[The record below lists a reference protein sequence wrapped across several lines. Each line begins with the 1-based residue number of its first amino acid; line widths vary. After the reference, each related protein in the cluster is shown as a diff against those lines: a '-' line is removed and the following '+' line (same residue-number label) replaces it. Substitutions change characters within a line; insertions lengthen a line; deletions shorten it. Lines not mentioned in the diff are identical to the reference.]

1 MKGGR
6 EDNMMELAAYIGL
19 GWADRTH
26 AVCLES
32 VDESILDQFE
42 LEQKPEAIH
51 AWVGQLREQFGGR
64 PVGIAIEQT
73 KGALIHALMNYEFIV
88 LYPINPKALARYRA
102 ALAVSG
108 AKDDPSDARLLKDF
122 FRKHE
127 AWLDPWIP
135 DDIQTRT
142 IRILSEQRRTAVEDR
157 VRLQHRVQ
165 AILKAYF
172 PQALDW
178 AGGLDTVQ
186 ACDFLLRWSTLTAVR
201 RVRPDTLRKFYYSHR
216 CRSRARIE
224 ERIQQIRDAQ
234 PLTTDPAIVTGLSL
248 AMRAAIVQMRALIE
262 AIGEFDRTLADVFS
276 QHQDQTLFES
286 FPGAGRVFAPRLL
299 AVMGSDRN
307 RFESA
312 SDVQRFSGIAP
323 VTVKSGKSCWVH
335 HRWACSKFLKQTFH
349 EFAQLS
355 LPYSSWARVQYSEL
369 RKRGKGHH
377 AAVRALA
384 YKWIRIIFACWKQRR
399 PYDEAEYIQ
408 SLRRRGSPLAQLLP

>member
-1 MKGGR
+1 MLVRQAARVSPYSRSSSRLQKKRREEWKIPHRLSCGKCGKSGAFFAELFPSLCGYPRALFSTDIHRGGIFHSPPRDLKKSDNGRACFSRCAPSRYESVSPTGSKRLVEEFRAGRSALVRHRILRCRPSRTHYKVCAGLKPSVEWKDALQTMKGGR

-19 GWADRTH
+19 DWADRTH

-224 ERIQQIRDAQ
+224 ERIQQIGTPNLSPPTP
-234 PLTTDPAIVTGLSL
+234 PL
-248 AMRAAIVQMRALIE
+248 
-262 AIGEFDRTLADVFS
+262 
-276 QHQDQTLFES
+276 
-286 FPGAGRVFAPRLL
+286 
-299 AVMGSDRN
+299 
-307 RFESA
+307 
-312 SDVQRFSGIAP
+312 
-323 VTVKSGKSCWVH
+323 
-335 HRWACSKFLKQTFH
+335 
-349 EFAQLS
+349 
-355 LPYSSWARVQYSEL
+355 
-369 RKRGKGHH
+369 
-377 AAVRALA
+377 
-384 YKWIRIIFACWKQRR
+384 
-399 PYDEAEYIQ
+399 
-408 SLRRRGSPLAQLLP
+408 

>member
-1 MKGGR
+1 
-6 EDNMMELAAYIGL
+6 MMELAAYIGL
-19 GWADRTH
+19 DWADRTH

-32 VDESILDQFE
+32 VDESVLDQFE

-51 AWVGQLREQFGGR
+51 AWAAQLREQFGGR

-88 LYPINPKALARYRA
+88 LYPINPKALARYRD

-127 AWLDPWIP
+127 TWLRPWIP
-135 DDIQTRT
+135 DDVQTRT

-178 AGGLDTVQ
+178 AGGLDTIQ
-186 ACDFLLRWSTLTAVR
+186 ACDFLIRWSTLTAVR
-201 RVRPDTLRKFYYSHR
+201 RVRPNTLRKFYHSHR

-355 LPYSSWARVQYSEL
+355 LPYSPWARVQYSEL

>member
-1 MKGGR
+1 M
-6 EDNMMELAAYIGL
+6 
-19 GWADRTH
+19 
-26 AVCLES
+26 
-32 VDESILDQFE
+32 
-42 LEQKPEAIH
+42 
-51 AWVGQLREQFGGR
+51 
-64 PVGIAIEQT
+64 
-73 KGALIHALMNYEFIV
+73 
-88 LYPINPKALARYRA
+88 
-102 ALAVSG
+102 
-108 AKDDPSDARLLKDF
+108 
-122 FRKHE
+122 
-127 AWLDPWIP
+127 
-135 DDIQTRT
+135 
-142 IRILSEQRRTAVEDR
+142 
-157 VRLQHRVQ
+157 
-165 AILKAYF
+165 
-172 PQALDW
+172 
-178 AGGLDTVQ
+178 
-186 ACDFLLRWSTLTAVR
+186 
-201 RVRPDTLRKFYYSHR
+201 
-216 CRSRARIE
+216 
-224 ERIQQIRDAQ
+224 
-234 PLTTDPAIVTGLSL
+234 TGLSL